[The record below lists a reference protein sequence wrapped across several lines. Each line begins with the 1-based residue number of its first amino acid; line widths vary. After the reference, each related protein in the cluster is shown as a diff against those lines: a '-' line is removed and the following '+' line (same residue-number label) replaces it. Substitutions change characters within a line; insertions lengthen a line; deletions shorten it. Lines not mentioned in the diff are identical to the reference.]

1 MTYCSACQCNHQG
14 AATATI
20 AAPAACGTTSLTQDH
35 LHALEAAIADGALK
49 VRYRD
54 EEVTYGS
61 FEDLEKR
68 YKFVKSIVCPNS
80 GVRAGG
86 NPAFVRRKVAY
97 SSGLGCGGSSN
108 RWF

>member
-14 AATATI
+14 AATATV
-20 AAPAACGTTSLTQDH
+20 AASTFCVTTSLTPEH
-35 LHALEAAIADGALK
+35 LHSLEQAIADGALK

-54 EEVTYGS
+54 EEVTFGS

-68 YKFVKSIVCPNS
+68 YRFVRSIVCPTSAN
-80 GVRAGG
+80 RLGG
-86 NPAFVRRKVAY
+86 TPAFVRHKVAY
-97 SSGLGCGGSSN
+97 SSGLGCGGSGN